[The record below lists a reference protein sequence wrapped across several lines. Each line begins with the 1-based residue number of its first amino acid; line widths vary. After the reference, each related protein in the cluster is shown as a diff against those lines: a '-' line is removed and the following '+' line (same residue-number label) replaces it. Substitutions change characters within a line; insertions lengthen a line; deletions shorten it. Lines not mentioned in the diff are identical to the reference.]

1 MIRRFFCLSSLLWVA
16 IIPVEWGTRRDARK
30 PWDGGQGRGGG
41 GSPCTGS
48 APRLPPPL
56 QLPTQQ
62 TSTRQFIRRGALRG
76 EKWKKQNRKR
86 WREAGESENYI
97 IGRRTTNRKRKRAAL
112 TPPPQQQQ
120 PGAAIYFS
128 LTARESPSGFWFRAL
143 TSASLQLPI
152 TAPSWRSKLTAGT
165 PEWICDSKVWF
176 NSLASLFTA
185 TALIIAAVL
194 MLRSQGSDNGA

>member
-1 MIRRFFCLSSLLWVA
+1 MIRRFSCLPSLLWVA

-86 WREAGESENYI
+86 WREAGESESYI
-97 IGRRTTNRKRKRAAL
+97 IGQRTTNRKRKRAAL
-112 TPPPQQQQ
+112 MPPVQRFISAWQ
-120 PGAAIYFS
+120 PES
-128 LTARESPSGFWFRAL
+128 LRQGFGFKRWHLPACNFQLLPRPGEANSQLERQNESVTVKFDL
-143 TSASLQLPI
+143 THWLHYLP
-152 TAPSWRSKLTAGT
+152 PLLWLSPR
-165 PEWICDSKVWF
+165 F
-176 NSLASLFTA
+176 
-185 TALIIAAVL
+185 
-194 MLRSQGSDNGA
+194 